1 MNLPQKSQPQKL
13 RRCGGAVSATLL
25 SNLVSV
31 TETMLWLRL
40 LLKHEPKQW
49 PRPNLVT
56 EPKHW
61 PLQPPGWEMQSCT
74 YFLSPSLNPLSFTIC
89 VGEILPPWRRLP
101 MSTVNGSCYYLHNC
115 PFDSYHSLQE
125 TFNKERKYK
134 TSVKTGVYIWI
145 HHPNTI

>member
-61 PLQPPGWEMQSCT
+61 PLQPPG
-74 YFLSPSLNPLSFTIC
+74 
-89 VGEILPPWRRLP
+89 
-101 MSTVNGSCYYLHNC
+101 
-115 PFDSYHSLQE
+115 
-125 TFNKERKYK
+125 
-134 TSVKTGVYIWI
+134 
-145 HHPNTI
+145 